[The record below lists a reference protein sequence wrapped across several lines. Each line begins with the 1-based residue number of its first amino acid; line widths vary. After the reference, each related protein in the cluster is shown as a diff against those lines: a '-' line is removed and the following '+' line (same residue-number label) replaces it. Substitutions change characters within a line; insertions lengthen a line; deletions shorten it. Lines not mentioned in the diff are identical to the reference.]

1 MRHQRNHGPPKK
13 SEPIMVRVDPEMSDG
28 IDIVCA
34 ARSRDRAE
42 LIRLYTRR
50 GLEADLARIQAGEVL
65 DDLGRTPPVSKKL
78 RRAAL
83 AGVPRESHVDT

>member
-1 MRHQRNHGPPKK
+1 MPHRKNPEPPKK

-28 IDIVCA
+28 IDIVCE

-42 LIRLYTRR
+42 LVRLYTRR

-65 DDLGRTPPVSKKL
+65 DDLGRTPPLPSRLK
-78 RRAAL
+78 RAVL
-83 AGVPRESHVDT
+83 AGGFRESRSDT